1 MPRLCVR
8 SLFFCGSIQ
17 YTVGGKDV
25 NLWHLSQLHY
35 SAPRARTGNLSQAA
49 RELFVT
55 QPNLSR
61 SIAGWRRSWG
71 SPLFE
76 HRKGKVVLNEYGR
89 IFLSGVEN
97 VFGELNTCMQTVQR
111 LYENS
116 QKMLSLGCSI
126 DGFLPDVL
134 QSFSRVHPEIGIRQ
148 FQGGAH
154 PAGPAVG
161 GAHPLLAVTPGPS
174 ITRCSPSACWARWPT
189 ACFSTGSTPCRGIA
203 RWSWPSWRA
212 NP

>member
-1 MPRLCVR
+1 M
-8 SLFFCGSIQ
+8 
-17 YTVGGKDV
+17 D
-25 NLWHLSQLHY
+25 LSQLHY
-35 SAPRARTGNLSQAA
+35 FRTAARTGNLSQAA

-61 SIAGWRRSWG
+61 SIARLETELGV
-71 SPLFE
+71 PLFE

-134 QSFSRVHPEIGIRQ
+134 QAFSRVHPEIG
-148 FQGGAH
+148 AH
-154 PAGPAVG
+154 PLPGRDPPAPQSHAALLPPAGPDGLRPVSPPGAPPVG
-161 GAHPLLAVTPGPS
+161 A
-174 ITRCSPSACWARWPT
+174 
-189 ACFSTGSTPCRGIA
+189 
-203 RWSWPSWRA
+203 
-212 NP
+212 

>member
-1 MPRLCVR
+1 M
-8 SLFFCGSIQ
+8 
-17 YTVGGKDV
+17 D
-25 NLWHLSQLHY
+25 LSQLHY
-35 SAPRARTGNLSQAA
+35 FRTAARTGNLSQAA

-61 SIAGWRRSWG
+61 SIARLETELGV
-71 SPLFE
+71 PLFE

-134 QSFSRVHPEIGIRQ
+134 QAFSRVHPEIGIRQ
-148 FQGGAH
+148 FQGEPTRLAQQL
-154 PAGPAVG
+154 VERT
-161 GAHPLLAVTPGPS
+161 LSLAVTPRPLNHTLLSFRLLGQMAYGLFLHREQMCIRDS
-174 ITRCSPSACWARWPT
+174 YSGCRCRRTVWPHSWSCRSPPRCV
-189 ACFSTGSTPCRGIA
+189 
-203 RWSWPSWRA
+203 
-212 NP
+212 

>member
-1 MPRLCVR
+1 M
-8 SLFFCGSIQ
+8 
-17 YTVGGKDV
+17 D
-25 NLWHLSQLHY
+25 LSQLHY
-35 SAPRARTGNLSQAA
+35 FRTAARTGNLSQAA

-61 SIAGWRRSWG
+61 SIARLETELGV
-71 SPLFE
+71 PLFE

-134 QSFSRVHPEIGIRQ
+134 QSFSRVHPPVP
-148 FQGGAH
+148 GGAH
-154 PAGPAVG
+154 PAGLAVG
-161 GAHPLLAVTPGPS
+161 GAHPLPGRDPPAPQS
-174 ITRCSPSACWARWPT
+174 HAALLPPAGPDGLRPVSPPGAPPVGA
-189 ACFSTGSTPCRGIA
+189 
-203 RWSWPSWRA
+203 
-212 NP
+212 